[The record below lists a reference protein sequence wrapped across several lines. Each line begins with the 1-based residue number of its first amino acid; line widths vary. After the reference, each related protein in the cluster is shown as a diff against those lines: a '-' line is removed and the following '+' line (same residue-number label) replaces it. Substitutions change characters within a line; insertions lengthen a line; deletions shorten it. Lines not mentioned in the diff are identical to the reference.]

1 MNKIIPLSLFAV
13 ASLYANE
20 VTLAPISVESTTLTE
35 VSQNAKISADL
46 AQALSTSVP
55 SIDMSRRSGIAND
68 IFIRGQKRDNISIE
82 VDGTKIC
89 GACPNRMDPPVS
101 HILASQIDEI
111 EVIEGP
117 YDVETFGTM
126 SGGLKITT
134 KKPTKDLHGELNFGA
149 GSWDYRKL
157 GVTASGGN
165 DLVRVLVSA
174 SQESSDQ
181 YRDGDGNTLSQQVSN
196 YAASLPFST
205 LDTYKK
211 VQGAVYQPAY
221 EDMQAYTKKSLMAK
235 AFVTTAEDQE
245 LQLSYTGNRSDD
257 VLYPNST
264 MDALYDYSNIYSVA
278 YDIKN
283 ISDIYRDVNLQ
294 YYYSD
299 VDHPMGTDYRKSS
312 FGTLPAV
319 VSQLQTSMQGLKLK
333 NNFELEGFKLSAGID
348 TSKRTW
354 DGSYYKDGVLFD
366 DNATSSS
373 VSINNAVTRNAALF
387 AKLDKSYGAFDF
399 SLGGRYDTTTIGN
412 DALAQQDNDYEGI
425 NANLITT
432 FNINKENKI
441 FLGFGQAYR
450 VPDARELYFIN
461 SNAKVSGTSD
471 LEQTRNEEV
480 DLGYELHNDMMKFK
494 IKGFYSKLSDYIY
507 YNKDLLA
514 NNFVN
519 IDATVY
525 GGEIAAS
532 IYATDVLTIDMGA
545 SYKRG
550 EKDEALAGQTDKD
563 LADMAPLR
571 GNVALNY
578 EYMNDSVATIETQLS
593 EKWSD
598 YDADN
603 GEQELGAWG
612 ILNAKIKHAFNKNF
626 DFTFGVNNILDETY
640 AQSNT
645 YIDLTLVSAGAETML
660 LNDPG
665 RYVYTNL
672 DFKF

>member
-1 MNKIIPLSLFAV
+1 MNKIIPLSLIAV

-20 VTLAPISVESTTLTE
+20 VTLSQISVESTTITE

-101 HILASQIDEI
+101 HILANQIDEI

-174 SQESSDQ
+174 SQESSGQ
-181 YRDGDGNTLSQQVSN
+181 YRDGDGNTLSQQRSEYGFTPPATLTN
-196 YAASLPFST
+196 PNNLYAP
-205 LDTYKK
+205 
-211 VQGAVYQPAY
+211 QY
-221 EDMQAYTKKSLMAK
+221 EDMNAYTKKSVMAK
-235 AFVTTAEDQE
+235 AYVTTADDQE
-245 LQLSYTGNRSDD
+245 LRLGYTGNRSDD
-257 VLYPNST
+257 VLYANTP
-264 MDALYDYSNIYSVA
+264 MDAIYNYSNIYSVE

-283 ISDIYRDVNLQ
+283 ISEIYSNTNLQ
-294 YYYSD
+294 YYFSD
-299 VDHPMGTDYRKSS
+299 VDHPMGTNYRVAGATNYK
-312 FGTLPAV
+312 TN
-319 VSQLQTSMQGLKLK
+319 QLQTSMEGLKLK
-333 NNFELEGFKLSAGID
+333 NDFELGSYKLLVGLD
-348 TSKRTW
+348 GSKRTW
-354 DGSYYKDGVLFD
+354 QGESFTTNVASGTISGIADSLTPTLTTNTAIF
-366 DNATSSS
+366 S
-373 VSINNAVTRNAALF
+373 
-387 AKLDKSYGAFDF
+387 KLKKSFGDFDF
-399 SLGGRYDTTTIGN
+399 ELGGRYDMSKVN
-412 DALAQQDNDYEGI
+412 PENAAFDSSNYYGI
-425 NANLITT
+425 NANLLTT
-432 FNINKENKI
+432 YNIDKSNTI
-441 FLGFGQAYR
+441 FLGVGQAYR
-450 VPDARELYFIN
+450 IPDARELYIL
-461 SNAKVSGTSD
+461 GTTKSQD
-471 LEQTRNEEV
+471 LDQTRNREI
-480 DLGYELHNDMMKFK
+480 DFGYEHNNDMMQFK
-494 IKGFYSKLSDYIY
+494 IKGFYSQLSDYIY
-507 YNKDLLA
+507 YNAKA
-514 NNFVN
+514 TTQNFTN
-519 IDATVY
+519 IDATIY
-525 GGEIAAS
+525 GGEISAS
-532 IYATDVLTIDMGA
+532 LYATDDVTVDMGL

-550 EKDEALAGQTDKD
+550 EKDEALVGQTDTD
-563 LADMAPLR
+563 LADIAPLR
-571 GNVALNY
+571 GNIGMSY
-578 EYMNDSVATIETQLS
+578 EYMNNSVATLETQLS
-593 EKWSD
+593 EKWKD

-603 GEQELGAWG
+603 GEQELAAWG
-612 ILNAKIKHAFNKNF
+612 IINTKIKHALNKNF
-626 DFTFGVNNILDETY
+626 DFTFGINNIFDSTY

-645 YIDLTLVSAGAETML
+645 YADLTLIGITGSDKML

>member
-1 MNKIIPLSLFAV
+1 MKKIIPLSFIAL

-20 VTLAPISVESTTLTE
+20 AKLAPISVESTVLTE
-35 VSQNAKISADL
+35 VSQNAKLSADL

-101 HILASQIDEI
+101 HILANQIDEI

-134 KKPTKDLHGELNFGA
+134 KKPTKELHGELNLAA

-157 GVTASGGN
+157 GFTASGGN

-181 YRDGDGNTLSQQVSN
+181 YRDGDGNTLSQQVAN
-196 YAASLPFST
+196 NPAAG
-205 LDTYKK
+205 
-211 VQGAVYQPAY
+211 GAVYQPQY
-221 EDMQAYTKKSLMAK
+221 EDMQAYTKKSVMAK
-235 AFVTTAEDQE
+235 AYVTTAEDQE
-245 LQLSYTGNRSDD
+245 LRLGYTGNRSDD
-257 VLYPNST
+257 ILYANVP
-264 MDALYDYSNIYSVA
+264 MDAIYDYSNIYSVE

-283 ISDIYRDVNLQ
+283 LSDNYNNLNLQ

-299 VDHPMGTDYRKSS
+299 VDHPMSTEYRMSAIATPPKSV
-312 FGTLPAV
+312 T
-319 VSQLQTSMQGLKLK
+319 SQLQTTMQGIKLK
-333 NNFELEGFKLSAGID
+333 NVFDIETYKLTIGLDGSR
-348 TSKRTW
+348 RTW
-354 DGSYYKDGVLFD
+354 TGEY
-366 DNATSSS
+366 
-373 VSINNAVTRNAALF
+373 INNITGLPLPAAPISIDDALTKNSAIF
-387 AKLDKSYGAFDF
+387 AKLEKSFGALDVN
-399 SLGGRYDTTTIGN
+399 LGARYDYTTVGN
-412 DALAQQDNDYEGI
+412 NNDTQQDNDYTGI
-425 NANLITT
+425 NANILTT
-432 FNINKENKI
+432 YNLDKANKI
-441 FLGFGQAYR
+441 FLGLGQASR
-450 VPDARELYFIN
+450 VPDARELYIIK
-461 SNAKVSGTSD
+461 STGKEEGTD
-471 LEQTRNEEV
+471 NLDQITNREV
-480 DLGYELHNDMMKFK
+480 DIGYELTNDLMKFK
-494 IKGFYSKLSDYIY
+494 IKSFYSQLSDYIY

-525 GGEIAAS
+525 GGEISAS
-532 IYATDVLTIDMGA
+532 IYATDDLTIDMGA

-550 EKDEALAGQTDKD
+550 QKDEALVGQTDKD

-571 GNVALNY
+571 GSVAFNY
-578 EYMNDSVATIETQLS
+578 EYMQDSVATLETQLS
-593 EKWSD
+593 DKWD
-598 YDADN
+598 EIDADN
-603 GEQELGAWG
+603 GEQELAAWG
-612 ILNAKIKHAFNKNF
+612 IINAKIKHAFNKNF
-626 DFTFGVNNILDETY
+626 DFTFGVNNIFDATY

-645 YIDLTLVSAGAETML
+645 YIDLTLLGTGEDPML

>member
-35 VSQNAKISADL
+35 VSQNAKLSADL

-134 KKPTKDLHGELNFGA
+134 KKPTKDLHGELNFAG

-181 YRDGDGNTLSQQVSN
+181 YRDGDGNTLSQQTAEKAPTAN
-196 YAASLPFST
+196 
-205 LDTYKK
+205 
-211 VQGAVYQPAY
+211 QYQTKY
-221 EDMQAYTKKSLMAK
+221 EDKQAYTKKSLMAK
-235 AFVTTAEDQE
+235 VYVTTAEDQE
-245 LQLSYTGNRSDD
+245 LRLGYTGNRSDD
-257 VLYPNST
+257 VLYANSS
-264 MDALYDYSNIYSVA
+264 MDAIYDYSNLYSA
-278 YDIKN
+278 EYDIKN
-283 ISDIYRDVNLQ
+283 LSDIYSNLNLQ

-299 VDHPMGTDYRKSS
+299 VDHPMSTLYRKSAANVANEK
-312 FGTLPAV
+312 T
-319 VSQLQTSMQGLKLK
+319 SQLQTAMQGVKLK
-333 NNFELEGFKLSAGID
+333 NVFDIESYKLTLGLD
-348 TSKRTW
+348 GSKRLW
-354 DGSYYKDGVLFD
+354 DGDYYNNGVIQAES
-366 DNATSSS
+366 ATKTTT
-373 VSINNAVTRNAALF
+373 SINNAITKNTAAF
-387 AKLDKSYGAFDF
+387 AKLEKSYGAFDVT
-399 SLGGRYDTTTIGN
+399 LGARYDYTTIQN
-412 DALAQQDNDYEGI
+412 DDLVQQDNDYTGT
-425 NANLITT
+425 NANILTAY
-432 FNINKENKI
+432 NIDKANKI
-441 FLGFGQAYR
+441 FLGLGQASR
-450 VPDARELYFIN
+450 VPDARELYFKQ
-461 SNAKVSGTSD
+461 NAATSATPPVPFIKVTGTDD
-471 LEQTRNEEV
+471 LDQVTNREI
-480 DLGYELHNDMMKFK
+480 DLGYELNNDLMKFK
-494 IKGFYSKLSDYIY
+494 VKGFYSQLSDYIY
-507 YNKDLLA
+507 YNKNLTQH
-514 NNFVN
+514 NFVN
-519 IDATVY
+519 IDATIY
-525 GGEIAAS
+525 GGEISAS
-532 IYATDVLTIDMGA
+532 VYATDAVTVDMSA

-550 EKDEALAGQTDKD
+550 QKDEALAGQTDKD
-563 LADMAPLR
+563 LADIAPLR
-571 GNVALNY
+571 GSVALNY

-626 DFTFGVNNILDETY
+626 DFTFGVNNILDATY

-645 YIDLTLVSAGAETML
+645 YADLILITEATSGDVML

>member
-1 MNKIIPLSLFAV
+1 MNKIIPLSLIAV

-20 VTLAPISVESTTLTE
+20 VTLSQISVESTTITE

-101 HILASQIDEI
+101 HILANQIDEI

-174 SQESSDQ
+174 SQESSGQ
-181 YRDGDGNTLSQQVSN
+181 YRDGDGNTLSQQRSEYGFTPPATLTN
-196 YAASLPFST
+196 PNNLYAP
-205 LDTYKK
+205 
-211 VQGAVYQPAY
+211 QY
-221 EDMQAYTKKSLMAK
+221 EDMNAYTKKSVMAK
-235 AFVTTAEDQE
+235 AYVTTADDQE
-245 LQLSYTGNRSDD
+245 LRLGYTGNRSDD
-257 VLYPNST
+257 VLYANTP
-264 MDALYDYSNIYSVA
+264 MDAIYDYSNIYSVE

-283 ISDIYRDVNLQ
+283 ISEIYANTNLQ
-294 YYYSD
+294 YYFSD
-299 VDHPMGTDYRKSS
+299 VDHPMGTNYRVAGATNYK
-312 FGTLPAV
+312 TN
-319 VSQLQTSMQGLKLK
+319 QLQTSMEGLKLK
-333 NNFELEGFKLSAGID
+333 NDFELGSYKLLVGLD
-348 TSKRTW
+348 GSKRTW
-354 DGSYYKDGVLFD
+354 QGESFTTNVASGTISGIADSLTPTLTTNTAIF
-366 DNATSSS
+366 S
-373 VSINNAVTRNAALF
+373 
-387 AKLDKSYGAFDF
+387 KLKKSFGDFDF
-399 SLGGRYDTTTIGN
+399 ELGGRYDMSKVN
-412 DALAQQDNDYEGI
+412 PENAAFDSSNYYGI
-425 NANLITT
+425 NANLLTT
-432 FNINKENKI
+432 YNIDKSNTI
-441 FLGFGQAYR
+441 FLGVGQAYR
-450 VPDARELYFIN
+450 IPDARELYIL
-461 SNAKVSGTSD
+461 GTTKSQD
-471 LEQTRNEEV
+471 LDQTRNREI
-480 DLGYELHNDMMKFK
+480 DFGYEHNNDMMQFK
-494 IKGFYSKLSDYIY
+494 IKGFYSQLSDYIY
-507 YNKDLLA
+507 YNAKA
-514 NNFVN
+514 TTQNFTN
-519 IDATVY
+519 IDATIY
-525 GGEIAAS
+525 GGEISAS
-532 IYATDVLTIDMGA
+532 LYATDDVTVDMGL

-550 EKDEALAGQTDKD
+550 EKDEALVGQTDTD
-563 LADMAPLR
+563 LADIAPLR
-571 GNVALNY
+571 GNIGMSY
-578 EYMNDSVATIETQLS
+578 EYMNNSVATLETQLS
-593 EKWSD
+593 EKWKD

-603 GEQELGAWG
+603 GEQELAAWG
-612 ILNAKIKHAFNKNF
+612 IINTKIKHALNKNF
-626 DFTFGVNNILDETY
+626 DFTFGINNIFDSTY

-645 YIDLTLVSAGAETML
+645 YADLTLIGITGSDKML

>member
-1 MNKIIPLSLFAV
+1 MNKMIPLSLMAV

-20 VTLAPISVESTTLTE
+20 VTLSPISVESTTLTE
-35 VSQNAKISADL
+35 VSQNAKLSADL

-68 IFIRGQKRDNISIE
+68 IFIRGQKRDNISVE
-82 VDGTKIC
+82 VDGTKVC

-101 HILASQIDEI
+101 HILANQIDEI

-134 KKPTKDLHGELNFGA
+134 KKPTKDLHGELNFAG

-157 GVTASGGN
+157 GATISGGN

-181 YRDGDGNTLSQQVSN
+181 YRDGDGNTLSQQVAN
-196 YAASLPFST
+196 NPAAG
-205 LDTYKK
+205 
-211 VQGAVYQPAY
+211 GAVYQPEY
-221 EDMQAYTKKSLMAK
+221 EDMQAYTKKSVMAK
-235 AFVTTAEDQE
+235 AYVTTAEDQE
-245 LQLSYTGNRSDD
+245 LRLGYTGNRSDD
-257 VLYPNST
+257 VLYANVP
-264 MDALYDYSNIYSVA
+264 MDAIYDYSNIYSVE

-283 ISDIYRDVNLQ
+283 LSDTYSNLNLQ

-299 VDHPMGTDYRKSS
+299 VDHPMSTEYRMMAIAATPKDV
-312 FGTLPAV
+312 T
-319 VSQLQTSMQGLKLK
+319 SQLQTTMQGVKVKNIFDINAHKLT
-333 NNFELEGFKLSAGID
+333 LGLDG
-348 TSKRTW
+348 SKRTW
-354 DGSYYKDGVLFD
+354 TGEYINNITGLPLPSAPISI
-366 DNATSSS
+366 DNALTKNSA
-373 VSINNAVTRNAALF
+373 IF
-387 AKLDKSYGAFDF
+387 AKLEKSFGALDVNI
-399 SLGGRYDTTTIGN
+399 GARYDYTTIAN
-412 DALAQQDNDYEGI
+412 DNITQQDNDYTGI
-425 NANLITT
+425 NANILTT
-432 FNINKENKI
+432 YNIDKANKI
-441 FLGFGQAYR
+441 FLGLGQASR
-450 VPDARELYFIN
+450 VPDARELYIIK
-461 SNAKVSGTSD
+461 SSGK
-471 LEQTRNEEV
+471 EEGTDNLNQV
-480 DLGYELHNDMMKFK
+480 TNREIDLGYELNNDLMKFK

-507 YNKDLLA
+507 YNKDLAA

-525 GGEIAAS
+525 GGEISAS
-532 IYATDVLTIDMGA
+532 VYATDDLTIDMAA

-550 EKDEALAGQTDKD
+550 QKDEALAGQTDKD

-571 GNVALNY
+571 GSVALNY
-578 EYMNDSVATIETQLS
+578 EYMTDSVATLETRLS
-593 EKWSD
+593 DRWDD
-598 YDADN
+598 YDAEN
-603 GEQELGAWG
+603 GEQELAAWG
-612 ILNAKIKHAFNKNF
+612 IFNAKIKHAFNKNF
-626 DFTFGVNNILDETY
+626 DFTFGVNNIFDATY

-645 YIDLTLVSAGAETML
+645 YIDLTLLGTGTDPML